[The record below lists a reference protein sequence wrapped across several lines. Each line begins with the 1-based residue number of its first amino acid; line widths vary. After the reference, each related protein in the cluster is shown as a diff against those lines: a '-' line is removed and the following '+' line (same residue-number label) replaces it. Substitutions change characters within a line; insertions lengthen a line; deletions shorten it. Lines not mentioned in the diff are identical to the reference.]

1 MLSARYTMIILLSSL
16 CLVKTPDAFACEPN
30 QQNDK
35 AQSCWIDQPDLLCS
49 WLLDIPLREPEFTHQ
64 QSRYVPKASLPKGP
78 VSIPLPEAPAVDQK
92 PAMDHKPTKAPQ
104 PNEPVKPEEE
114 ALPKFW
120 LQIETTVTD
129 V

>member
-1 MLSARYTMIILLSSL
+1 MLSARYTIIALLSPL
-16 CLVKTPDAFACEPN
+16 CLVKTSDAFACEPN
-30 QQNDK
+30 RQDK
-35 AQSCWIDQPDLLCS
+35 KAKSCWIDQPDLLYS

-64 QSRYVPKASLPKGP
+64 QSRYVPKAS
-78 VSIPLPEAPAVDQK
+78 
-92 PAMDHKPTKAPQ
+92 Q
-104 PNEPVKPEEE
+104 PNEPAKPEEE